1 MARWPLL
8 GSWCCSTPTT
18 CASYTFKFLRKLF
31 ISLSLSL
38 SLSLIYARCFTLV
51 VIVGT
56 GRMHSS
62 SSRRGLL
69 HLYTTT
75 EINLYPRDLS
85 NHFYI
90 FFFPSRPRCLCLY
103 LSVPLSCYHYLPMS
117 AFRAPSLSLAR
128 SLSVSLSVSVS
139 HPPG

>member
-31 ISLSLSL
+31 FHLSLPLSLSL
-38 SLSLIYARCFTLV
+38 SHLRTLFHA
-51 VIVGT
+51 GCDR
-56 GRMHSS
+56 GHWSDALFLL
-62 SSRRGLL
+62 SSRLAASIYYYGDKFIS
-69 HLYTTT
+69 T
-75 EINLYPRDLS
+75 